1 MTRLLN
7 ETPEGLMNV
16 LEHWTTHGW
25 LRPLDLAFTRFIHHE
40 LPTAGPGLLLATA
53 LASHQL
59 GRGHVCL
66 DLEAALRDPGAVLS
80 LPPDDEP
87 GPQASDII
95 KPADLLSGLSLTQ
108 WLNQLNHPDVI
119 SHAEGSTPLVLY
131 HHRLYLRR
139 YWQHER
145 CVEQAIEERLQRTP
159 RLLNS
164 LPSCA
169 ELKQWLDTVFPGP
182 SPGGVYWQKIA
193 GAIAARSAFSVITGG
208 PGTGKTTAVV
218 RVLAL
223 LQALALHN
231 DQAKPLTIRL
241 AAPTGKAA
249 ARLKESISNA
259 LGFLPPLGTQH
270 DQIVAAIPSDVSTL
284 HRLLVPV
291 PGTGRFRHDA
301 RTPLDVD
308 VMVVDE
314 ASMIDLEMMSSLLQ
328 ALPPKARL
336 IMLGDKDQLASVE
349 AGSVLGGLCQHA
361 NQGRY
366 QSDTCEWILT
376 VTGETVPSDLRS
388 TEGNLLDQHI
398 VMLRESV
405 RFKKDSGIGLLAH
418 AVNEGDS
425 TELRRRTS
433 HAIAGVQFLYARSLQ
448 DSEVTALWTR
458 QTPLKYLAESADKV
472 APEAL
477 SVFAGYGDYLHAM
490 HTDKPALDAD
500 ITDFDAWATKVLR
513 YYNRFQLLC
522 ALRKGTFGVE
532 GLNGLVE
539 KALAHKGLI
548 TLSDYWYEG
557 RPILITRNDYALGL
571 MNGDIG
577 ITLSYPLRDISD
589 GSLKWVRRVAFTR
602 TDGQPGIRWVL
613 PSRLTHEETVFA
625 MTVHKSQGSEF
636 RHCALLL
643 PPTLVPVL
651 TRELIY
657 TGITRAKTQFTLIN
671 TGGFD
676 VMERSVLRTVKRSG
690 GLFDKHTMQ

>member
-1 MTRLLN
+1 MNRLLN
-7 ETPEGLMNV
+7 DTPEMLMDV
-16 LEHWTTHGW
+16 LESWTTHGW
-25 LRPLDLAFTRFIHHE
+25 LRPLDLAFTRFIQQE
-40 LPTAGPGLLLATA
+40 VPAAGPGLLLATA

-66 DLEAALRDPGAVLS
+66 DLEAALQDPGAVLS

-87 GPQASDII
+87 GPQASDLV
-95 KPADLLSGLSLTQ
+95 KPADLLSGLSLAQ
-108 WLNQLNHPDVI
+108 WLSQLDCPAAIRHG
-119 SHAEGSTPLVLY
+119 EGTTPLVLY
-131 HHRLYLRR
+131 HHRVYLRR

-145 CVEQAIEERLQRTP
+145 CVERTIEARLHRTST
-159 RLLNS
+159 LA
-164 LPSCA
+164 LPSPA
-169 ELKQWLDTVFPGP
+169 RLKQWLDTVFPGAG
-182 SPGGVYWQKIA
+182 PGGVYWQKIA
-193 GAIAARSAFSVITGG
+193 GAVAARSAFSVITGG

-231 DQAKPLTIRL
+231 DQAKPLVIRL

-259 LGFLPPLGTQH
+259 LGFLPPLGTHH

-284 HRLLVPV
+284 HRLLIPI

-301 RTPLDVD
+301 RTPLEVD

-314 ASMIDLEMMSSLLQ
+314 ASMIDLEMMSCLLQ

-349 AGSVLGGLCQHA
+349 AGSVLGGLCQQA

-366 QSDTCEWILT
+366 QPDTIEWIHT
-376 VTGETVPSDLRS
+376 VTGENIPHHLRS

-418 AVNEGDS
+418 AVNEGQS
-425 TELRRRTS
+425 TDLRRHVS
-433 HAIAGVQFLYARSLQ
+433 QHIAGVQFLYPSSLQ
-448 DSEVTALWTR
+448 DPEVTALWTR
-458 QTPLKYLAESADKV
+458 QTPAKYLAESDASV
-472 APEAL
+472 PPEAL
-477 SVFAGYGDYLHAM
+477 NVFAGYGDYLHAM

-500 ITDFDAWATKVLR
+500 PKDFDAWATKVLR

-522 ALRKGTFGVE
+522 ALRKGAFGVE
-532 GLNGLVE
+532 GLNSLIE
-539 KALAHKGLI
+539 KALANKGLI

-577 ITLSYPLRDISD
+577 ITLSYPLRHLSD
-589 GSLKWVRRVAFTR
+589 GSLRWVRRVAFAR

-643 PPTLVPVL
+643 PPTRVPVL

-657 TGITRAKTQFTLIN
+657 TGITRAKVQFTLIN
-671 TGGFD
+671 AGDFE
-676 VMERSVLRTVKRSG
+676 VLERSVLRTVKRSG
-690 GLFDKHTMQ
+690 GLFNHPVIQ